1 MKKISVRK
9 GLSLSVVCLL
19 SLNAFAQNDADM
31 NKMTNIDWK
40 EDSAEIVTVDD
51 ILKTQQDVTLR
62 NTMEAH
68 FRDVWSR
75 KDYINISYNSSKLSP
90 NEQIVLGLRDGS
102 LVPEYSSDWGVS
114 FQTGKSS
121 RFHKNPIANMLQFY
135 FDYTYVDLNVNHYKT
150 NGNPGVS
157 DTSVPYVV
165 VNDKGNID
173 GIYFYFPW
181 NLNKYEIN
189 YGMAIGPSVTIA
201 PFTSLK
207 SKGLHYIK
215 FNIFYHVGYH
225 ASLIYSQKDNN
236 PDINDAN
243 PLQKEDLEEYPW
255 NYDLDKVR
263 DHAKLAWGHG
273 ITNSFGFS
281 VTWKF
286 VGLGYEYRTA
296 RIKYKYIDTSTFGD
310 DSYKFKS
317 STSRIFLQFRI

>member
-1 MKKISVRK
+1 MKKINIQK
-9 GLSLSVVCLL
+9 GLSLSIVCLL
-19 SLNAFAQNDADM
+19 SLNVSAQNDADM
-31 NKMTNIDWK
+31 EKMTNIDWK
-40 EDSAEIVTVDD
+40 EDSAEIVTVED
-51 ILKTQQDVTLR
+51 ILKTQQEVTLR

-90 NEQIVLGLRDGS
+90 NEDIKLGLKDGS

-114 FQTGKSS
+114 FQTGKSF
-121 RFHKNPIANMLQFY
+121 RLHKRPISNMLQFY

-150 NGNPGVS
+150 SGKY
-157 DTSVPYVV
+157 DTSVP
-165 VNDKGNID
+165 NEKEDKN
-173 GIYFYFPW
+173 YFYFPW

-189 YGMAIGPSVTIA
+189 YGMAIGPSVTVA
-201 PFTSLK
+201 PFTSLN

-225 ASLIYSQKDNN
+225 ASLIYMLKDKESSGIY
-236 PDINDAN
+236 DNDAN
-243 PLQKEDLEEYPW
+243 PLKRADLEGNSW

-273 ITNSFGFS
+273 ITSSFGFS

-286 VGLGYEYRTA
+286 VGVGYEYRTA
-296 RIKYKYIDTSTFGD
+296 RVKYKYIDTSTFGE